1 MHLDSQPISCKSLE
15 NFFGVDG
22 KLLQEQYREHLS
34 DFKDWAQ
41 KEHAEEYLL
50 FPHNLDAKASIDET
64 SLSNGELYTVLTS
77 KEGKGRKGC
86 LIAIVK
92 GTDAESICSVL
103 KKIPLSQRVKVE
115 EITLDMAGSMN
126 KIAKTCFPKAS
137 KVIDRFHV
145 QKLAGDAV
153 QDLRIAHRWEAIKME
168 NRAIKKARVN
178 GEKYK
183 APIFKNGDTERQ
195 LLARSRYLL
204 FKPSYRWSESQRL
217 RAEILFENYP
227 DIQTAYDLSSELR
240 NIFSRTKDKGVAFTK
255 LAHWYD
261 RVEKAGMKSFNIVAN
276 SIQTHYTG
284 ILNYF
289 DNRSTNASAE
299 SFNAKIKA
307 FRRCFRGVRDI
318 PFFLFRLVNI
328 YA

>member
-1 MHLDSQPISCKSLE
+1 MHLDSHPISCKSLE
-15 NFFGVDG
+15 QFFNVDG

-34 DFKDWAQ
+34 EYKDWDQ
-41 KEHAEEYLL
+41 KEHAEDYLL
-50 FPHNLDAKASIDET
+50 FPQNLGPKMSMDET
-64 SLSNGELYTVLTS
+64 SVSNGELYTVVTN
-77 KEGKGRKGC
+77 KEGKGRKSC
-86 LIAIVK
+86 LVAMIK
-92 GTDAESICSVL
+92 GTDAERVSSIL
-103 KKIPLSQRVKVE
+103 RQIPLEERWKVE

-126 KIAKTCFPKAS
+126 KIAKTCFSNAS

-145 QKLAGDAV
+145 QKLAGEAV
-153 QDLRIAHRWEAIKME
+153 QDLRITHRWEAIKME
-168 NRAIKKARVN
+168 NRAIKQARVD

-183 APIFKNGDTERQ
+183 APIFTNGDTERQ

-204 FKPSYRWSESQRL
+204 FKPAYRWSESQKL
-217 RAEILFENYP
+217 RAKILFENYP
-227 DIQTAYDLSSELR
+227 DIEMAYNLASELR
-240 NIFSRTKDKGVAFTK
+240 NIFSKTKEKGIAFTK

-261 RVEKAGMKSFNIVAN
+261 RVERAGMKSFNIVAN
-276 SIQTHYTG
+276 SIQTHYKG

-307 FRRCFRGVRDI
+307 FRRQFRGVRDI
-318 PFFLFRLVNI
+318 PFFLFRLANI